1 MLSKCFA
8 KNTYLIILQE
18 NLISTTTDNNNIK
31 MYCDGGKMK
40 NIYVPVKGKVID
52 ITKVSD
58 SMFADKIL
66 GDGMAV
72 IPTGNDVCSP
82 IDGVIES
89 IYPTNH
95 AFVVRDDE
103 NHKLLVHIGIDTVTL
118 DGEPFQRIL
127 EVGERVKQ
135 GMCVIKSDYK
145 LIEAKGIDSTVIVI
159 CPEEVIL
166 QKAEEVESDVQHVL
180 FVIE

>member
-1 MLSKCFA
+1 M
-8 KNTYLIILQE
+8 
-18 NLISTTTDNNNIK
+18 
-31 MYCDGGKMK
+31 
-40 NIYVPVKGKVID
+40 
-52 ITKVSD
+52 
-58 SMFADKIL
+58 
-66 GDGMAV
+66 
-72 IPTGNDVCSP
+72 
-82 IDGVIES
+82 
-89 IYPTNH
+89 
-95 AFVVRDDE
+95 
-103 NHKLLVHIGIDTVTL
+103 LVHIGIDTVTL